1 MTIAKSSTISRTTAD
16 WTREM
21 NTQNPITAS
30 EARRTLFGLIE
41 QVAAD
46 DELAVPISSKA
57 GNAVLIGERHWRQIQ
72 ETLFLFT
79 DPYNS
84 IELQQAILEYANGNK
99 GTRVDLDEL
108 AKMIPEE

>member
-1 MTIAKSSTISRTTAD
+1 MT
-16 WTREM
+16 
-21 NTQNPITAS
+21 TQNHITAS
-30 EARRTLFGLIE
+30 QARRTLFGLIE

-46 DELAVPISSKA
+46 DELAVPISSKN

-84 IELQQAILEYANGNK
+84 IELQKSILEIVEGNRGK
-99 GTRVDLDEL
+99 RVDLDEL
-108 AKMIPEE
+108 AKMIPNE

>member
-1 MTIAKSSTISRTTAD
+1 
-16 WTREM
+16 M

-84 IELQQAILEYANGNK
+84 IELQQAILEVVEGNH
-99 GTRVDLDEL
+99 GTPVDLDEL

>member
-1 MTIAKSSTISRTTAD
+1 MTA
-16 WTREM
+16 
-21 NTQNPITAS
+21 QNHITAS

-46 DELAVPISSKA
+46 DELAVPISSKN

-84 IELQQAILEYANGNK
+84 IELQKSILEIVEGNRGK
-99 GTRVDLDEL
+99 RVDLDEL
-108 AKMIPEE
+108 AKMIPNE

>member
-1 MTIAKSSTISRTTAD
+1 MTP
-16 WTREM
+16 
-21 NTQNPITAS
+21 QNPITAS

-46 DELAVPISSKA
+46 DELAVPIASKA

-84 IELQQAILEYANGNK
+84 IELQQSILEIVEGNH
-99 GTRVDLDEL
+99 GRRVDLDEL
-108 AKMIPEE
+108 AKMIPSE

>member
-1 MTIAKSSTISRTTAD
+1 MDER
-16 WTREM
+16 R
-21 NTQNPITAS
+21 PITAS

-46 DELAVPISSKA
+46 DELAVPITSKA

-84 IELQQAILEYANGNK
+84 IELQQSIAEIVAGNR
-99 GTRVDLDEL
+99 GRRVTLDEL
-108 AKMIPEE
+108 AKMIPDE

>member
-1 MTIAKSSTISRTTAD
+1 MT
-16 WTREM
+16 
-21 NTQNPITAS
+21 TQNPITAS

-46 DELAVPISSKA
+46 DELAVPIASKA

-84 IELQQAILEYANGNK
+84 IELQQSILEIVEGNH
-99 GTRVDLDEL
+99 GRRVDLDEL
-108 AKMIPEE
+108 AKMIPSE